1 MNYIVMLDIHENKT
15 NYYMRPA
22 VVTRNIQMDKV

>member
-1 MNYIVMLDIHENKT
+1 MLDIHENKT